1 MHQEK
6 LKNRLVYFLIFF
18 ASFNKVEA
26 QLWQQP
32 SAGMELSNLHVQSI
46 VQDSLGYIW
55 MATARGVDRL
65 DGYGQPHFFLNKS
78 DHTSLS
84 NDNVYKLF
92 VSRKGELY
100 VFTRWGLNVYNR
112 LNDSF
117 IRLKDSNGDYLYSC
131 AEQDAGGNIW
141 LGTNDAFKL
150 SYVDSKLN
158 RICSLKIP
166 QINQSVQNICCDDK
180 GYLWIVLNKD
190 RGVIVYNPRT
200 RRVVAKLNNDVRLIF
215 RGPKK
220 NTLYGITSTNKIILI
235 NSITG
240 KTIGVSIYSKA
251 MSIEKVDISADRR
264 LYVLTDDMQLHIYD
278 KKAQSFNTRNIEG
291 INSVYNVTSVFL
303 DKQSNIWIGTFEE
316 GYKFIPFRRDNF
328 NIDIALSN
336 YFQNKFVTYLTGN
349 GKDKTWIATR
359 HEGLQEFNRK
369 TGTVKMLLNMR
380 LKNEESAIACCY
392 YDSQKR
398 LWVATVGAIYC
409 YQTTHGTTL
418 IGHYNNITRVRYI
431 TEDKQGNIWIVSNG
445 NKGIWMLPKL
455 SKMIKFVN
463 PFTSLC
469 ASSSIMYFMQLR
481 SGSYLFSSFG
491 NNVYIGDLYGR
502 FRPFFTKDVDPV
514 FLKSVTYIYEDS
526 KGLLWLGTYGCGL
539 MRYDILHHQKK
550 IFTMQEGLPSND
562 ILAITEDKIG
572 NIWLSTSFGLSR
584 IIGGK
589 VFVNYFTKDGLLGNQ
604 YHERS
609 VYAEGGILY
618 FTGNHGITSFRP
630 ETIHVTRENVPLI
643 IESLISDERTYVPY
657 TYESSKIKLSY
668 KENSFTVSFLGFD
681 FSSAHN
687 LQYSYMLEGY
697 DQHWSTP
704 SMSRI
709 AKFSNIPSGAYIMKV
724 KVCDKEGMWN
734 NKCIKLK
741 IVIPPAPWA
750 TWWAIMIYIIL
761 ISGFI
766 YWLLRLYINYKIDN
780 EKFKMSEETLQR
792 ERDLNQAKINFFE
805 NISHEL
811 RTPLGL
817 IYGPFCELSKEKGLS
832 DKTKK
837 YMSLMGANIER
848 LMSLVEQI
856 LNFSHLNSETM
867 SLAVD
872 KVEVIAFVR
881 KIMKRFEGENEEKH
895 IKMTFSPLVEGL
907 EMLVDQ
913 DKMDKILSNLL
924 SNAFKYTPSG
934 GNIFL
939 SLSILSAQEVQKD
952 YNQKDFVASKYV
964 QFSIKDSGIGVPK
977 EELNRIFDRFY
988 RSKSKSNVSVVGSGI
1003 GLYYIKCLT
1012 LKHKGFIKAVL
1023 NADKGMTFMF
1033 CLPLDVIYS
1042 TCERQKRPSNLWV
1055 GNREIDKIIIADS
1068 IQSDDERNEDN
1079 KGIKE
1084 KPQLLI
1090 VEDEP
1095 NLQDFLYNL
1104 LQHYY
1109 CIEKAY
1115 DGSEGLKKALESI
1128 PDIILADVMMP
1139 VMNGY
1144 ELCEKIKSDL
1154 HTCHIPVILLTA
1166 KSNIDEQIEGMS
1178 AGADVYISKP
1188 FNPDYLISV
1197 LQGTILNRRRMQ
1209 HIIIDVCSA
1218 TPKISEF
1225 QNHLTKMDEEL
1236 LQKLN
1241 NQIEA
1246 ELGNPE
1252 LSIDV
1257 LSSKLNFSRS
1267 TFYRKIK
1274 SLTGLSPNDYIRVYK
1289 VKRAAQL
1296 IESGDYFLSEIG
1308 DMTGF
1313 STQSYFSAIFKKHY
1327 GMTPTEYKNLKF
1339 NKE

>member
-1 MHQEK
+1 
-6 LKNRLVYFLIFF
+6 
-18 ASFNKVEA
+18 
-26 QLWQQP
+26 
-32 SAGMELSNLHVQSI
+32 
-46 VQDSLGYIW
+46 
-55 MATARGVDRL
+55 
-65 DGYGQPHFFLNKS
+65 
-78 DHTSLS
+78 
-84 NDNVYKLF
+84 
-92 VSRKGELY
+92 
-100 VFTRWGLNVYNR
+100 
-112 LNDSF
+112 
-117 IRLKDSNGDYLYSC
+117 
-131 AEQDAGGNIW
+131 
-141 LGTNDAFKL
+141 
-150 SYVDSKLN
+150 
-158 RICSLKIP
+158 
-166 QINQSVQNICCDDK
+166 
-180 GYLWIVLNKD
+180 
-190 RGVIVYNPRT
+190 
-200 RRVVAKLNNDVRLIF
+200 
-215 RGPKK
+215 
-220 NTLYGITSTNKIILI
+220 
-235 NSITG
+235 
-240 KTIGVSIYSKA
+240 
-251 MSIEKVDISADRR
+251 
-264 LYVLTDDMQLHIYD
+264 
-278 KKAQSFNTRNIEG
+278 
-291 INSVYNVTSVFL
+291 
-303 DKQSNIWIGTFEE
+303 
-316 GYKFIPFRRDNF
+316 
-328 NIDIALSN
+328 
-336 YFQNKFVTYLTGN
+336 
-349 GKDKTWIATR
+349 
-359 HEGLQEFNRK
+359 
-369 TGTVKMLLNMR
+369 
-380 LKNEESAIACCY
+380 
-392 YDSQKR
+392 
-398 LWVATVGAIYC
+398 
-409 YQTTHGTTL
+409 
-418 IGHYNNITRVRYI
+418 
-431 TEDKQGNIWIVSNG
+431 
-445 NKGIWMLPKL
+445 
-455 SKMIKFVN
+455 
-463 PFTSLC
+463 
-469 ASSSIMYFMQLR
+469 
-481 SGSYLFSSFG
+481 
-491 NNVYIGDLYGR
+491 
-502 FRPFFTKDVDPV
+502 
-514 FLKSVTYIYEDS
+514 
-526 KGLLWLGTYGCGL
+526 
-539 MRYDILHHQKK
+539 
-550 IFTMQEGLPSND
+550 
-562 ILAITEDKIG
+562 
-572 NIWLSTSFGLSR
+572 
-584 IIGGK
+584 
-589 VFVNYFTKDGLLGNQ
+589 
-604 YHERS
+604 
-609 VYAEGGILY
+609 
-618 FTGNHGITSFRP
+618 
-630 ETIHVTRENVPLI
+630 
-643 IESLISDERTYVPY
+643 
-657 TYESSKIKLSY
+657 
-668 KENSFTVSFLGFD
+668 
-681 FSSAHN
+681 
-687 LQYSYMLEGY
+687 
-697 DQHWSTP
+697 
-704 SMSRI
+704 
-709 AKFSNIPSGAYIMKV
+709 
-724 KVCDKEGMWN
+724 MWN

-780 EKFKMSEETLQR
+780 EKFKMSEETLQKER
-792 ERDLNQAKINFFE
+792 ELNQAKINFFE

-817 IYGPFCELSKEKGLS
+817 IYGPFCELSKEKGFS

-895 IKMTFSPLVEGL
+895 IKITFSPPVEEL

-939 SLSILSAQEVQKD
+939 SLSILSAQEIQKD
-952 YNQKDFVASKYV
+952 YSQEEFVASKYV

-988 RSKSKSNVSVVGSGI
+988 RSKSKSNVSIVGSGI

-1012 LKHKGFIKAVL
+1012 LKHKGFIRAIL

-1033 CLPLDVIYS
+1033 CLPLDAIYS
-1042 TCERQKRPSNLWV
+1042 TSEMQKRPSNLWV

-1090 VEDEP
+1090 IEDEP

-1104 LQHYY
+1104 LKPYY
-1109 CIEKAY
+1109 CIERAY

-1144 ELCEKIKSDL
+1144 ELCEKIKRDL

-1166 KSNIDEQIEGMS
+1166 KSNIDEQIEGIN

-1197 LQGTILNRRRMQ
+1197 LQGTILNRKRMQ
-1209 HIIIDVCSA
+1209 HIITDVRSA
-1218 TPKISEF
+1218 ALKTSESK
-1225 QNHLTKMDEEL
+1225 NHLSKMDEEL
-1236 LQKLN
+1236 LQKLDN
-1241 NQIEA
+1241 RIEA
-1246 ELGNPE
+1246 ELANPE

-1257 LSSKLNFSRS
+1257 LSSELNFSRS

-1296 IESGDYFLSEIG
+1296 IESGNYFLSEIG